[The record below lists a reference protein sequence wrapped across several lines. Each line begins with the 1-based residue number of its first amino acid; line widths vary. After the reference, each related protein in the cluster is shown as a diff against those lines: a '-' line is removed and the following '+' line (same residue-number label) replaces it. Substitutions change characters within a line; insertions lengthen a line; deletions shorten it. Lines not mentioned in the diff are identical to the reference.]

1 MAYSTP
7 LYLQYAHRDIG
18 QRENLGPNDSLYIR
32 TMLTLLKVSW
42 LRGQAW
48 CGSAMA
54 YWMQRSGLPY
64 PKDFYR
70 AKSWASY
77 GKPADGP
84 VLGAI
89 AVKPRVGGGH
99 VCIVDAVGYKN
110 GVLYYRATGGNQ
122 GDTVRQSWFLVTP
135 ETVFRLPRGIE
146 SHDRFYAQV
155 GEVGVS
161 EA

>member
-1 MAYSTP
+1 MLA
-7 LYLQYAHRDIG
+7 L
-18 QRENLGPNDSLYIR
+18 LGV
-32 TMLTLLKVSW
+32 TWLK
-42 LRGQAW
+42 GQAW

-54 YWMQRSGLPY
+54 YWMQKSGLPY

-70 AKSWASY
+70 AKSWATY
-77 GKPADGP
+77 GVDAGGP

-89 AVKPRVGGGH
+89 AVKPRAGGNH

-110 GVLYYRATGGNQ
+110 GVFYFRATGGNQ
-122 GDTVRQSWFLVTP
+122 GDAVKQSWFLHTP
-135 ETVFRLPRGIE
+135 DIVFRLPHGIE
-146 SHDRFYAQV
+146 STEKFYAQV